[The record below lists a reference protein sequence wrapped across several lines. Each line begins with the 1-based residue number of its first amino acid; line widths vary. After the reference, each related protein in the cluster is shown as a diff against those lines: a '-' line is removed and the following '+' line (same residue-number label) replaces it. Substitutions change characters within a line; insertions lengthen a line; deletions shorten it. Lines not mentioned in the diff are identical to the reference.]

1 MIHQNQPLLTA
12 GRPLSDAKAAMV
24 MIHGRG
30 ASAESIL
37 SLADE
42 FKQPEF
48 AYLAPQAAGNTWYPQ
63 RFIAP
68 VEQNEPY
75 LSSALQR
82 VGEVIAHIE
91 QNGISAEKIILLGFS
106 QGACLAVEYAA
117 RHAKKYGGVAVL
129 SGGLIGEKVKPENYT
144 GNFEQTPIFL
154 GCSDE
159 DFHVPAERVRESTMI
174 LRQMGASVT
183 QRLYPEM
190 GHTINQDEMNTVR
203 QMMINL
209 G

>member
-159 DFHVPAERVRESTMI
+159 DFHVPAERVRESTMV